1 MACECDPSVYWWH
14 DLLQT
19 NELTM
24 SYFGIPIRNGVSIGL
39 GSIISFLSGYADA
52 TVQGNLLTE
61 IGDNLVQEDGGL
73 ILLE

>member
-1 MACECDPSVYWWH
+1 MG
-14 DLLQT
+14 
-19 NELTM
+19 
-24 SYFGIPIRNGVSIGL
+24 FGGALRNGIALGL

-73 ILLE
+73 LLLEYLDVSIPLTHWRFCSTIF

>member
-1 MACECDPSVYWWH
+1 MARECNPSVDWWH

-19 NELTM
+19 DQFAM
-24 SYFGIPIRNGVSIGL
+24 SFFGIPIRNGVSIGL

-52 TVQGNLLTE
+52 TVQNNLLTE
-61 IGDNLVQEDGGL
+61 TGDNLVQEDGGL